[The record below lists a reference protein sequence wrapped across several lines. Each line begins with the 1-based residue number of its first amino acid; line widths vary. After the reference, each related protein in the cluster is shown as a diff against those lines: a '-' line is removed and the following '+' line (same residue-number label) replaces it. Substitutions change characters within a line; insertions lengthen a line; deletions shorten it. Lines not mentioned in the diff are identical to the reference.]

1 MMHQANP
8 TGTKPPG
15 AGKSSF
21 ELIEPARLLEE
32 LPLKPGI
39 TFLDLGC
46 GAGNYTL
53 AVAEVIGA
61 HGVVVALD
69 LWPPGIEAL
78 EERAAATGHR
88 NIRAMLA
95 DISKLVP
102 LGDHSVDLCLM
113 ASVLHDLAEFALAK
127 GALEEAR
134 RVLKPGGVLAIVEFD
149 KVEGPPGPPMRIR
162 LAPEE
167 VENLVVPY
175 GFEKTRT
182 VRVGPY
188 NYLILFTKES
198 YGRTCVST
206 PGAHVGAPPTR

>member
-1 MMHQANP
+1 MSNTHDSGAA
-8 TGTKPPG
+8 KPPG

-21 ELIEPARLLEE
+21 DLIEPEKLLGALQ
-32 LPLKPGI
+32 LPKDI

-78 EERAAATGHR
+78 EERAAAAGRR
-88 NIRAMLA
+88 NIRALLA

-102 LGDHSVDLCLM
+102 LGDQSVDVCLL
-113 ASVLHDLAEFALAK
+113 ATVLHDLAEFALAE
-127 GALEEAR
+127 GALREAR
-134 RVLKPGGVLAIVEFD
+134 RVLKPGGALAVVEFD
-149 KVEGPPGPPMRIR
+149 KVEAPPGPPMRIR

-167 VENLVVPY
+167 VEHLVVPY
-175 GFEKTRT
+175 GFQKTRT
-182 VRVGPY
+182 ARVGPY
-188 NYLILFTKES
+188 NYLILFSKS
-198 YGRTCVST
+198 K
-206 PGAHVGAPPTR
+206 A

>member
-1 MMHQANP
+1 MIQTLDSAKA
-8 TGTKPPG
+8 TPPG

-21 ELIEPARLLEE
+21 DLIEPARLLEE
-32 LPLKPGI
+32 LPLKKGI

-46 GAGNYTL
+46 GTGNYTL

-78 EERAAATGHR
+78 EERAAAAGLR

-95 DISKLVP
+95 DISKLIP
-102 LGDHSVDLCLM
+102 LGDHSVDVCLM
-113 ASVLHDLAEFALAK
+113 ATVLHDLAEFGMAE

-134 RVLKPGGVLAIVEFD
+134 RVLKPGGTLAVVEFD
-149 KVEGPPGPPMRIR
+149 KVEGPPGPPLRIR
-162 LAPEE
+162 LTLEE

-175 GFEKTRT
+175 GFQMTRT
-182 VRVGPY
+182 TRVGPY
-188 NYLILFTKES
+188 NYFILFTKNK
-198 YGRTCVST
+198 T
-206 PGAHVGAPPTR
+206 

>member
-1 MMHQANP
+1 MVHTP
-8 TGTKPPG
+8 EVSETKPPG

-21 ELIEPARLLEE
+21 DLIEPARLLEE
-32 LPLKPGI
+32 LPLQPGI

-78 EERAAATGHR
+78 EERALAAGRR
-88 NIRAMLA
+88 NIRAVLA
-95 DISKLVP
+95 DISKPIP
-102 LGDHSVDLCLM
+102 LGDQSVDICLM
-113 ASVLHDLAEFALAK
+113 ATVLHDLAEFGLAEDALQ
-127 GALEEAR
+127 EAR
-134 RVLKPGGVLAIVEFD
+134 RVVKPGGTLAIVEFD
-149 KVEGPPGPPMRIR
+149 KVEGPPGPPRRIR

-175 GFEKTRT
+175 GFEETRT
-182 VRVGPY
+182 ARVGSF
-188 NYLILFTKES
+188 NYLILFTKE
-198 YGRTCVST
+198 
-206 PGAHVGAPPTR
+206 

>member
-1 MMHQANP
+1 MVQTPDVSA
-8 TGTKPPG
+8 TRPPG

-21 ELIEPARLLEE
+21 DLIEPASLLSE

-78 EERAAATGHR
+78 EERAAAAGRR
-88 NIRAMLA
+88 NIRAVLA
-95 DISKLVP
+95 DISKVIP
-102 LGDHSVDLCLM
+102 LGEHSVDVCLM
-113 ASVLHDLAEFALAK
+113 ATVLHDLAEFALAE
-127 GALEEAR
+127 GALQEAR
-134 RVLKPGGVLAIVEFD
+134 RVLKPGGTLAVVEFD

-167 VENLVVPY
+167 VERLVVPY
-175 GFEKTRT
+175 GFAKTRT
-182 VRVGPY
+182 VRIGPY
-188 NYLILFTKES
+188 NYLILFTKIK
-198 YGRTCVST
+198 
-206 PGAHVGAPPTR
+206 A